1 MNDSWNLR
9 DPDNKIVEL
18 LSSKLDISI
27 MLSTFLVNR
36 KVTNL
41 VEADIF
47 LNPNLDK
54 LPNPFLLKGMDK
66 TVDRIVAAIESGEK
80 IVVYGDFD
88 CDGVTSTT
96 ILYSFLKS
104 VDANIEFYIPE
115 RIEEGYGIN
124 FDSIKNLAENG
135 ARLIIS
141 TDCGISENEL
151 VENCKELDLD
161 FLVTDHH
168 TVPEIEPD
176 SYAIVNPKQ
185 KGCEYPFKDI
195 CAAGVVFNVVMALR
209 HKIGRAGYFEVTE

>member
-9 DPDNKIVEL
+9 NPDNKIVEL
-18 LSSKLDISI
+18 FSSKLDISA

-36 KVTNL
+36 KVSNL

-54 LPNPFLLKGMDK
+54 LPNPFLLKGMTK
-66 TVDRIVAAIESGEK
+66 TIDRIIAAIDSSEK

-124 FDSIKNLAENG
+124 FESIKNLAKNG
-135 ARLIIS
+135 TRLIIS

-161 FLVTDHH
+161 FLITDHH

-176 SYAIVNPKQ
+176 SYSIVNPKQ
-185 KGCEYPFKDI
+185 KGCEYPFKEI
-195 CAAGVVFNVVMALR
+195 CAAGVVFNIIMALR
-209 HKIGRAGYFEVTE
+209 HKMREGGYFEFIE